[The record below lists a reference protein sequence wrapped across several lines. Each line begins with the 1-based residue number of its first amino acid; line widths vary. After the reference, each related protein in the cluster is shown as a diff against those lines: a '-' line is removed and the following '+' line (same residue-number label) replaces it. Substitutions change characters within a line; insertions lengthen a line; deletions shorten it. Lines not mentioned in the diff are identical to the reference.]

1 MLLLPTA
8 LQMVFVETKIYG
20 KNRVARNQHKTPK
33 ETKQLGDAVSGTAIV
48 DEDCMFVA
56 GIRESC
62 SVE

>member
-8 LQMVFVETKIYG
+8 LQMVFVETNIYG
-20 KNRVARNQHKTPK
+20 KNRVARNQHKTSK

-48 DEDCMFVA
+48 DEDCMFVG